1 MNNSA
6 PPSVTR
12 RRFIRTAAIGSAPLI
27 FAPRLFGGKAPSKQ
41 ITLGFIGVGDHGLNY
56 NLKRF
61 LKEEDCRAVAVCD
74 VFASRTQQAKEVVDA
89 HYQTKDCH
97 EFSDF
102 RELLARDDIDAVA
115 ISTPDHW
122 HVPLSLLALA
132 AGKDV
137 FCEKPTLTIAQGRQ
151 LVDTVKK
158 HDAVFQTG
166 LEDRSVDL
174 YHKLAGVVR
183 NGAIGQIKTIEVGLP
198 FKDDHVFPK
207 EDPAPVPKDLN
218 YNMWLGEAPFVPY
231 SPMRTHKDCWRQI
244 RDYSGGT
251 LADWGAHIIDTA
263 QVGNFAEN
271 SGPVEVEGE
280 GAIPPNALNTM
291 PNKFAL
297 TYTYANGVV
306 MKVNSEGVRIRFI
319 GSDGWAEIKGWRGKL
334 EAHDPAIFKQEYP
347 NSKIWP
353 LPPGEHRDFLDC
365 VKSRKTNTYTAE
377 ALHRLSTVMHIGNIS
392 MELKRKLKWDPESE
406 SFNDDEANRLRSR
419 TARKD
424 WQTG

>member
-1 MNNSA
+1 MKLEF
-6 PPSVTR
+6 PSISR
-12 RRFIRTAAIGSAPLI
+12 RRFIRSAAIGTAPLI
-27 FAPRLFGGKAPSKQ
+27 LAPHLFAGKAPSKQ

-56 NLKRF
+56 NLKHF
-61 LKEEDCRAVAVCD
+61 LKEEDCRVVAVCD
-74 VFASRTQQAKEVVDA
+74 AFVSRTRKAKQVVDA
-89 HYQTKDCH
+89 HYKTTDCQ
-97 EFSDF
+97 EFADF
-102 RELLARDDIDAVA
+102 RDLLARDDIDAVA

-122 HVPLSLLALA
+122 HVPISLLALA

-151 LVDTVKK
+151 LVEAVKK

-166 LEDRSVDL
+166 LEDRSIDV
-174 YHKLAGVVR
+174 YHKLAEVVR
-183 NGAIGQIKTIEVGLP
+183 NGAIGQVKTIEVGLP
-198 FKDDHVFPK
+198 FKDRVFPI
-207 EDPAPVPKDLN
+207 EEPVPVPKDLN

-244 RDYSGGT
+244 RDYAGGT
-251 LADWGAHIIDTA
+251 LPDWGAHIMDTA
-263 QVGNFAEN
+263 QVGIFAEN

-280 GAIPPNALNTM
+280 GVVPPNAMNTM

-297 TYTYANGVV
+297 SYTYASGVV
-306 MKVNSEGVRIRFI
+306 MKVKSEGQRIRFN

-334 EAHDPAIFKQEYP
+334 EAHDPAIFTQQYP

-365 VKSRKTNTYTAE
+365 VKSRKATTYTAE

-419 TARKD
+419 TARTD
-424 WQTG
+424 WKSGK

>member
-6 PPSVTR
+6 SSPVTR
-12 RRFIRTAAIGSAPLI
+12 RRFIRFAAIGTAPLYL
-27 FAPRLFGGKAPSKQ
+27 PSRLLGDNAPSKQ
-41 ITLGFIGVGDHGLNY
+41 TTLGFIGVGNHGLSY
-56 NLKRF
+56 NLKHF
-61 LKEEDCRAVAVCD
+61 LKEKDCRAVAVCD
-74 VFASRTQQAKEVVDA
+74 VFAGRTRKAKEVIDA
-89 HYQTKDCH
+89 HYKTKDCR

-102 RELLARDDIDAVA
+102 RDLLARDDIDAVV

-151 LVDTVKK
+151 LVNEVKK

-166 LEDRSVDL
+166 LEDRSVNL
-174 YHKLAGVVR
+174 YHKLAEVVR
-183 NGAIGQIKTIEVGLP
+183 NGAIGQVKTIEVGLP
-198 FKDDHVFPK
+198 FKEDHVFPK
-207 EDPAPVPKDLN
+207 EDPVPVPKDLN

-231 SPMRTHKDCWRQI
+231 TPMRVHKDCWRQI

-263 QVGNFAEN
+263 QVGNSAEN

-280 GAIPPNALNTM
+280 GVIPPNALNTM
-291 PNKFAL
+291 PNKFSL
-297 TYTYANGVV
+297 KYTYANGVV
-306 MKVNSEGVRIRFI
+306 MKVKSEGVRIRFE
-319 GSDGWAEIKGWRGKL
+319 GSGGWAQIKGWRGKL
-334 EAHDPAIFKQEYP
+334 EAHDPEIFGREYK

-365 VKSRKTNTYTAE
+365 VKSRKATTYNAE
-377 ALHRLSTVMHIGNIS
+377 ALHRLSTVMHLGNIS
-392 MELKRKLKWDPESE
+392 MELGRKLKWDPVSE
-406 SFNDDEANRLRSR
+406 SFGDPEADRLRSR
-419 TARKD
+419 TARTD
-424 WQTG
+424 WQKG